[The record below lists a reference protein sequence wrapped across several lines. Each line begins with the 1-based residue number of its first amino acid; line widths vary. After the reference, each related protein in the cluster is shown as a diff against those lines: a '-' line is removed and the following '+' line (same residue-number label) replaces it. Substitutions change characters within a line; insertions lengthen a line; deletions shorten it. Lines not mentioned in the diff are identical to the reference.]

1 VNFNSIPEI
10 FQSRVRLAIISALL
24 TGDKTFSQIKGITYA
39 ADGSL
44 NMHLTKLEENKFVSS
59 KKEFV
64 DKKPRSTY
72 SLTQTGKTAFKEYVE
87 LLEQIL
93 KGLE

>member
-1 VNFNSIPEI
+1 MNINSIPEI

-24 TGDKTFSQIKGITYA
+24 TGDKTFSQIKGITHA

-44 NMHLTKLEENKFVSS
+44 NMHLVKLEEIKFVSS

-72 SLTQTGKTAFKEYVE
+72 SLTQTGKTEFKEYVK

-93 KGLE
+93 EESK

>member
-24 TGDKTFSQIKGITYA
+24 TGDKTFSQIKGITHA

-44 NMHLTKLEENKFVSS
+44 SMHLVKLEEIKFVSS

-64 DKKPRSTY
+64 AKKPRSTY
-72 SLTQTGKTAFKEYVE
+72 SLTQTGKTEFKKYVE

-93 KGLE
+93 EGLK

>member
-1 VNFNSIPEI
+1 MNFNSIPEI

-24 TGDKTFSQIKGITYA
+24 TGEKTFSQIKEITHA
-39 ADGSL
+39 PDGSL
-44 NMHLTKLEENKFVSS
+44 NMHLKKLEEINFVNS
-59 KKEFV
+59 KKEFI

-72 SLTQTGKTAFKEYVE
+72 SLTQIGKMEFIEYVK

-93 KGLE
+93 EELK

>member
-1 VNFNSIPEI
+1 MNINSIPEI

-24 TGDKTFSQIKGITYA
+24 TGEKTFSQIKGITHA

-44 NMHLTKLEENKFVSS
+44 NMHLIKLEEIKFISS

-64 DKKPRSTY
+64 DKKLRSTY
-72 SLTQTGKTAFKEYVE
+72 SLTQIGKTEFKEYVK

-93 KGLE
+93 KELK

>member
-1 VNFNSIPEI
+1 MNFNSIPEI

-24 TGDKTFSQIKGITYA
+24 TGDKTFSQIKEITYA
-39 ADGSL
+39 SDGSL
-44 NMHLTKLEENKFVSS
+44 NMHLGKLEEIKFVSS

-72 SLTQTGKTAFKEYVE
+72 SLTQTGKTEFKEYVK

-93 KGLE
+93 EKLK

>member
-1 VNFNSIPEI
+1 MNFNLIPEI

-24 TGDKTFSQIKGITYA
+24 TGDKTFSQIKGITQA

-44 NMHLTKLEENKFVSS
+44 NMHLVKLEEIKFVSS

-72 SLTQTGKTAFKEYVE
+72 SLTQTGKTKFKEYVK

-93 KGLE
+93 AESK

>member
-1 VNFNSIPEI
+1 MNINSIPEI

-24 TGDKTFSQIKGITYA
+24 TGDKTFSQIKVITHA

-44 NMHLTKLEENKFVSS
+44 NMHLVKLEGIKFVGS

-93 KGLE
+93 KESK